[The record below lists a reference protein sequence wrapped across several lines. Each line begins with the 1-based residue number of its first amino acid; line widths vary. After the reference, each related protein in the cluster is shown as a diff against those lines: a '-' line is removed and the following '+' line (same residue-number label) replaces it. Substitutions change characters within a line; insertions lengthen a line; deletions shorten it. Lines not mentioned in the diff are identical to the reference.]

1 MVKRRKV
8 TLETSVK
15 SPSSDGV
22 DETEE
27 RKPKLEPKTPEDEE
41 EGVDGE
47 HQDIKPVIDNCKT
60 SVFKISIIILFGFF
74 SDVIFKQ
81 FYNYMLVY
89 RVYISTGVSG
99 IYDISFLFQ

>member
-41 EGVDGE
+41 GVDGE

-60 SVFKISIIILFGFF
+60 SVFKNFHHNVIWIF
-74 SDVIFKQ
+74 SGVIFKQ

-89 RVYISTGVSG
+89 RQY
-99 IYDISFLFQ
+99 